1 MRHRGQMQL
10 RAPAIA
16 YDPPGAADAGKS
28 LWAFAY
34 VAAVMVVVVASV
46 GVLAGRSNA
55 FSSSGTA
62 PRAAGSPAA
71 EPVLRVR
78 DYALQ
83 IRSLPSRFGQ
93 PAVASV
99 RVLRA
104 GHAVDDARVR
114 VTFSMPAMPEM
125 RGLSVSLRPSA
136 SGVYARSAPALTV
149 GRWRASFWIAPR
161 HSAGFTTGF
170 TYRIES

>member
-1 MRHRGQMQL
+1 MQL

-16 YDPPGAADAGKS
+16 YNTPGSAGTGRN
-28 LWAFAY
+28 LWALLY
-34 VAAVMVVVVASV
+34 VAVVVTVVIASV

-55 FSSSGTA
+55 FSSPSTA
-62 PRAAGSPAA
+62 PQAAGGSPAG
-71 EPVLRVR
+71 PVLRVR

-104 GHAVDDARVR
+104 GHTVDGARIR

-125 RGLSVSLRPSA
+125 RGLSVLLPQSSA
-136 SGVYARSAPALTV
+136 GVYAHSAPALTV
-149 GRWRASFWIAPR
+149 GRWRASFRIVPPHA
-161 HSAGFTTGF
+161 AGFTAQL
-170 TYRIES
+170 TYRIDG